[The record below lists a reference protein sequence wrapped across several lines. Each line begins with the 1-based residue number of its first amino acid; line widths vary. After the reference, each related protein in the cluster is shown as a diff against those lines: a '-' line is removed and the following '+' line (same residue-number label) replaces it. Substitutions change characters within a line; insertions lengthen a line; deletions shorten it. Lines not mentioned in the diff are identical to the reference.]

1 MRVVKDEDGDVFIV
15 FEDFEEL
22 KRAFM
27 EAVRGLE
34 NGSTDSN
41 LSWD

>member
-1 MRVVKDEDGDVFIV
+1 MRVVKDEDGDTFIV

-22 KRAFM
+22 KRVFM
-27 EAVRGLE
+27 EAVRGLKSE
-34 NGSTDSN
+34 STDKN

>member
-1 MRVVKDEDGDVFIV
+1 MRIVKDEDGDTFIV

-27 EAVRGLE
+27 EAVCGLE
-34 NGSTDSN
+34 NESTDKN
-41 LSWD
+41 LSRD

>member
-1 MRVVKDEDGDVFIV
+1 MRVIRDEDGDVFIV

-22 KRAFM
+22 RRVFM

-34 NGSTDSN
+34 SKSTDKN
-41 LSWD
+41 LSRG